1 MMADQVEERVTLAPE
16 VPSEA
21 VTLRSKDPKKVV
33 AGRAGAA
40 ARKAKQERVLEELR
54 AAKASLKHSDTSHA
68 ATKQRHDEPT
78 PKPAQRHDTSPWTSL
93 IIVGAGLAAIGY
105 MLNMRANRHKTRS
118 VVTQSAEKVASADAQ
133 QQLPDTP
140 QLKVSTD
147 PFYMQ

>member
-68 ATKQRHDEPT
+68 ATNRHDEPT

-93 IIVGAGLAAIGY
+93 IIGGAGLAAIGY